1 LPPPPGSGLVPNP
14 VNPGMLGQPP
24 TVVPWADGTAGNPQ
38 THLTNQ
44 LVIPSNQIDQQSST
58 VSMPSTNAAA
68 QAPGTWNSQS
78 VRGIIPK
85 SPSTPGADPGILR
98 QPGSNAG
105 TWAQGYTPAATLA
118 PLGDN
123 GQLTGTAPITRST
136 QRGQSHDFGL
146 GQNTPTPK
154 TFFAYRMQVN
164 GGQDSPPTFN
174 GWQGL
179 PGSTTQDFGVGV
191 KQLAANGQLGSQ
203 LPPQISYDSARPAE
217 YPGGQNNTGNL
228 NSNSLGNHGH
238 NADPPF
244 FAAAQVTNDLY
255 GTPMINTARTFTDAS
270 GNTTSGIPQRTIA
283 PY

>member
-1 LPPPPGSGLVPNP
+1 
-14 VNPGMLGQPP
+14 MLGQTP
-24 TVVPWADGTAGNPQ
+24 TVVPWTDGTAGNPQ

-44 LVIPSNQIDQQSST
+44 LVIPANQIDQQSNT
-58 VSMPSTNAAA
+58 VSMPFTNAAA

-78 VRGIIPK
+78 VRDIVPK
-85 SPSTPGADPGILR
+85 APSTPGADPGILR

-174 GWQGL
+174 GWKGL

-191 KQLAANGQLGSQ
+191 KQLSAKGQLGSQ

-217 YPGGQNNTGNL
+217 YPGGQSNTGNL

-255 GTPMINTARTFTDAS
+255 GTPMINPART
-270 GNTTSGIPQRTIA
+270 
-283 PY
+283 